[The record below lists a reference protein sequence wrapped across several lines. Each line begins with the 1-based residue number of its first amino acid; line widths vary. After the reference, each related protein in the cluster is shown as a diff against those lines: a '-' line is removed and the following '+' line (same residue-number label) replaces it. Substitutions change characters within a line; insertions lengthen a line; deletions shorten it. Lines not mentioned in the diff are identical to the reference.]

1 VKLSFRDW
9 GAKHLLIAWGT
20 YWLALGVATLKPA
33 LGVLARISRAGA
45 HGQVSAGMQ
54 DGLLRLTI
62 TSADGPAWTGAIQL
76 SSLVLWL
83 FGPPLLLWL
92 LWAVSRP
99 RRPAAASLPASDA
112 ATMDA
117 SRNALPDA
125 PYVPSS
131 RERDR
136 PRS

>member
-9 GAKHLLIAWGT
+9 GAKHLLIAWSA

-33 LGVLARISRAGA
+33 LEVLARISRAGA

-54 DGLLRLTI
+54 DGLLRVTI
-62 TSADGPAWTGAIQL
+62 TSAGGSAWTGGIQF

-92 LWAVSRP
+92 VWAVSRP
-99 RRPAAASLPASDA
+99 RRHAASLPGADA
-112 ATMDA
+112 ATVDA

-136 PRS
+136 PRT